1 MINATRF
8 AQPVIQRQSV
18 VPVTDMRRNHTA
30 RIQIAII
37 VLIHQNQL
45 IRVKKP
51 ADGSGTQKVK
61 NGLVAN
67 VPAVMAHHALVSTAM
82 AAHITARVA
91 AVNVFKHLL
100 AAIVAAAVVAAAVV
114 AVAAVAVA
122 AQVLNALAALIT
134 RQIRDTDT
142 LAPVQPEADTAAI
155 KRLRIKTAGW
165 IYPRFFCLIIWPC
178 VILRSA

>member
-1 MINATRF
+1 MTIY
-8 AQPVIQRQSV
+8 
-18 VPVTDMRRNHTA
+18 RRN
-30 RIQIAII
+30 R
-37 VLIHQNQL
+37 L
-45 IRVKKP
+45 IRVIKP

-67 VPAVMAHHALVSTAM
+67 APAVMAHHAPATTAR
-82 AAHITARVA
+82 AAHVA
-91 AVNVFKHLL
+91 VVNVVQLLL
-100 AAIVAAAVVAAAVV
+100 AAIVAAAAVAAAVV
-114 AVAAVAVA
+114 AVAVAAVVAA
-122 AQVLNALAALIT
+122 AQVLNALAELIT

-165 IYPRFFCLIIWPC
+165 FYPRFFCLIIWPY